1 MKGDLAEGVLPGVL
15 RTLYIERKTGLLHV
29 TRGEER
35 GSVCFMK
42 GNIVYGETNIKE
54 CHLGETLVR
63 HGLLTAW
70 DMERAGEMMTVTGR
84 RMGQVLVD
92 LGILDANGLEDALA
106 MHVREV
112 LLTVF
117 SWREGSY
124 RFDEQDPVRFKG
136 YDRPLPLSIGEV
148 ILDAVWSIADPDVTR
163 FGLGDLDRVLVPASD
178 PLLRFQRLTL
188 NATDGFLLSR
198 VDGVSTAAQ
207 VLRMAPVSEEEAQ
220 RSLLGLVYTGM
231 VEWAP
236 ELPKPSPEEASVRRQ
251 VLDAYARLKGQSHYA
266 VLGVPENAS
275 RSEVH
280 AAFVRLAKF
289 YHPDAHHSPELLDL
303 KDKLETL
310 FWHVTDAYRVLFQES
325 QRATPAPEA
334 PTPAATPGACGPS
347 KGRGS
352 SARCACGPVGRRF
365 QALRGAGRPG
375 RGEPQRRTR
384 PRGAEPRA
392 PGSSADGGKVAP
404 AGPGLE
410 RPGAPADRGSPSGR
424 GGAEGRP
431 PGRQAATSRLTSFWG
446 RCTGRGRPTPSPRPR
461 SAGSSTSSL
470 ATRRPSKP
478 WRPSKANA
486 PTSPSPRA
494 FSDSS
499 SGRIALRPP
508 V

>member
-63 HGLLTAW
+63 HSLLTAW

-124 RFDEQDPVRFKG
+124 RFDEQDPIRFKG
-136 YDRPLPLSIGEV
+136 YDRPLPLSMGEV

-334 PTPAATPGACGPS
+334 PTPAPPPAPAAPPKVEVQAPAAPAVLSEDDFKRCEALVDQAAES
-347 KGRGS
+347 LSAGRALEALSLVHQALPQTEGRLRRRARVL
-352 SARCACGPVGRRF
+352 SAQALLQTEGRRAAEEELKA
-365 QALRGAGRPG
+365 ALQ
-375 RGEPQRRTR
+375 E
-384 PRGAEPRA
+384 
-392 PGSSADGGKVAP
+392 
-404 AGPGLE
+404 
-410 RPGAPADRGSPSGR
+410 DRGNFEAHFVLGTMYR
-424 GGAEGRP
+424 
-431 PGRQAATSRLTSFWG
+431 
-446 RCTGRGRPTPSPRPR
+446 
-461 SAGSSTSSL
+461 AG
-470 ATRRPSKP
+470 
-478 WRPSKANA
+478 KANA
-486 PTSPSPRA
+486 LAAASFRRVLDLKPRHAEALEALAALEGESAGKPKPTGLLGFLKR
-494 FSDSS
+494 
-499 SGRIALRPP
+499 
-508 V
+508 